1 MKIQEENNKGM
12 ITLDNVFELA
22 RNKNERKQDE
32 GSENNSENEEEED
45 SDIDTPEEDNQEQE
59 VIEETEGKKKRKPA
73 KPLTN
78 LDTTGTYL
86 SPSSLSFLQH
96 LPT

>member
-22 RNKNERKQDE
+22 GNGDERKQDE
-32 GSENNSENEEEED
+32 GSENNSENEEQED

-86 SPSSLSFLQH
+86 SPSTLSFLQH